1 MNKLL
6 ASVLLLSLI
15 SAPAMAKN
23 ILDKLSVEPGF
34 ELSLFADDVE
44 NARQIAVSKKGIVYA
59 GSRKAGNVYALIDHN
74 SDGVADKKI
83 VIAEGLNMPSGL
95 AIKDGDLYVGEVHR
109 IIRFKK
115 IDTQLKDPKFDVIY
129 NALPSE
135 RHHGWK
141 F

>member
-23 ILDKLSVEPGF
+23 ILDKLSVAPGF

-74 SDGVADKKI
+74 SDGVVDGK
-83 VIAEGLNMPSGL
+83 NRPFSSGVS
-95 AIKDGDLYVGEVHR
+95 D
-109 IIRFKK
+109 
-115 IDTQLKDPKFDVIY
+115 Q
-129 NALPSE
+129 
-135 RHHGWK
+135 
-141 F
+141 